1 MLTGCTSW
9 PAIRRSDASPEAEM
23 TSYCPVRMSVT
34 ASSEVP
40 NGLKLTLH
48 WVSCSNGC
56 TQSTAGSLLP
66 SSTYPGHPRM
76 DSWPSPGPISV
87 LVGCADCEEPDPPL
101 VPQPDSM
108 SAAAATT
115 PTTREAFVLG
125 AMILTFRWG
134 VNRRVGGAASGA
146 VGR

>member
-9 PAIRRSDASPEAEM
+9 PAIRRSEASPEAEM

-40 NGLKLTLH
+40 KGLKLTLH

-66 SSTYPGHPRM
+66 SSAYPGHPRM
-76 DSWPSPGPISV
+76 DSWPSPVPISV
-87 LVGCADCEEPDPPL
+87 LVAWADGEAPDPPL
-101 VPQPDSM
+101 VPHADSAR
-108 SAAAATT
+108 AAAVTT
-115 PTTREAFVLG
+115 PTTREALVLG
-125 AMILTFRWG
+125 AM
-134 VNRRVGGAASGA
+134 
-146 VGR
+146 